1 MRNFFS
7 CVLALAAFFAS
18 SGTTGAGLIT
28 IANWTFETS
37 VPTTAGPH
45 SAEGGLQAGVAAA
58 TGFHASGTTTYSN
71 PAGNGSPES
80 FSSNNWTTLGDYYQ
94 FQVNLSG
101 YQNASVTWDQARSS
115 TGPASFNL
123 QYSTD
128 GTTFTTINSYN
139 VLVSTS
145 PTAWNSTTNFTAFNF
160 GSISLT
166 SAVDNQSTVFVR
178 MSSQS
183 VAVASGTNRIDN
195 VIIQATVV
203 PEPSTMSL
211 LALAVT
217 GVIFVRSRKELL

>member
-1 MRNFFS
+1 M
-7 CVLALAAFFAS
+7 AAFFAS
-18 SGTTGAGLIT
+18 CGTTHAALIT

-37 VPTTAGPH
+37 IPTSAGPH
-45 SAEGGLQAGVAAA
+45 FAEDGLQAGVAAA
-58 TGFHASGTTTYSN
+58 TGFRASTTGTTTYSN
-71 PAGNGSPES
+71 PAGNGSLES
-80 FSSNNWTTLGDYYQ
+80 FSSNNWTTIGDYYQ

-101 YQNASVTWDQARSS
+101 YQNASVTWDQARSG

-183 VAVASGTNRIDN
+183 VAAAAGTNRIDN

-217 GVIFVRSRKELL
+217 GMIFERSRKQLL